1 MARRKKKMLN
11 ERVEKLSA
19 YDFEGSFESI
29 EKQFQSMR
37 DENPQY
43 ESFSVDIEY
52 EYDYGDTERNVV
64 FVIYGQRP
72 ETAKDL
78 KKAAAQ
84 QANMDAQAEAQRRAQ
99 YEKLK
104 KEFG

>member
-11 ERVEKLSA
+11 ERVQTLSA

-29 EKQFQSMR
+29 EKQLQSIR

-43 ESFSVDIEY
+43 ESFSVDISYEY
-52 EYDYGDTERNVV
+52 EYGDPERNVV
-64 FVIYGQRP
+64 FIIYGQRP
-72 ETAKDL
+72 ETAKDR

-84 QANMDAQAEAQRRAQ
+84 QAKMDAEAEAQRRAQ
-99 YEKLK
+99 YEKLR